1 MDGHFE
7 GSLTGNHAHRWK
19 GKESIR
25 CAQVVFVSPTTA
37 TDLCNIGRMSNDVL
51 PDVVLLEIFDC
62 YMNQVREEDSPD
74 VTVESWRTLVHVCR
88 SWRSVVFGSPR
99 RLNLRLLCTP
109 ETPVR
114 KTLAVWPCLPIFVQQ
129 RQYGLLGGDS
139 DNIVAA
145 LEHNDRVCEIDLFDI
160 SSSHLEKALAAMHEP
175 FLALTRLEIRRKD
188 DGIPPPV
195 VLDSFMNGSAPRL
208 RYLDLTRVPFP
219 GLPRLLSSTT
229 HLVYLYLWKTP
240 HSGYISPEAMIRCL
254 SGLTRLESL
263 SLEFESPLSR
273 PNQGRRRPPPPTR
286 SVFPSLTCFIFKG
299 VSAYLEDLATRFDA
313 PLLDNLQITF
323 FHQLIFDTPQLVQFI
338 TRTPNL
344 RPPIEARVIFSSGF
358 VQVTLTRPGE
368 TSPKGF
374 GLGFTC
380 GHTDWQLSSL
390 AQVFSSSIPQAL
402 ISTVEQLYI
411 YESGFLE
418 PRWQGDV
425 EDSQWLDVFNPF
437 TAVKDLYLSQNFV
450 PRIAPTLQELVGERV
465 VELLPALQCLFLE
478 KLHPSGTVEEG
489 IVKFVDAR
497 QLSDHPIA
505 ISLWEK
511 EGDGLEADGSSVTD
525 GSLVVCGSSVVEDSS
540 VVDD

>member
-1 MDGHFE
+1 MCAR
-7 GSLTGNHAHRWK
+7 LICGNPA
-19 GKESIR
+19 
-25 CAQVVFVSPTTA
+25 A

-51 PDVVLLEIFDC
+51 PDVVLLEIFDY
-62 YMNQVREEDSPD
+62 YMNHVREEDSPD

-88 SWRSVVFGSPR
+88 NWRTVVFGSPR

-109 ETPVR
+109 ETPAR

-129 RQYGLLGGDS
+129 RQYGLQGGDS

-175 FLALTRLEIRRKD
+175 FPALTRLEIRRKD
-188 DGIPPPV
+188 DGTPPPV
-195 VLDSFMNGSAPRL
+195 VLDSFMDGSAPRL

-219 GLPRLLSSTT
+219 GLPRLLSSAAT

-254 SGLTRLESL
+254 SGLTRLERL

-273 PNQGRRRPPPPTR
+273 PTSQERRRLPPPTR
-286 SVFPSLTCFIFKG
+286 FVLPSLTCFIFKG
-299 VSAYLEDLATRFDA
+299 VSIYLEDLVTRVDA

-323 FHQLIFDTPQLVQFI
+323 FHQLIFDTPQLVRFI
-338 TRTPNL
+338 SRTPNL
-344 RPPIEARVIFSSGF
+344 KAPIEARVIFSSGF

-368 TSPKGF
+368 TSPSGL

-380 GHTDWQLSSL
+380 GHSDWQLSSL

-402 ISTVEQLYI
+402 ISTVEQLRI

-418 PRWQGDV
+418 PRWQGDI

-437 TAVKDLYLSQNFV
+437 TAVKDLYLSQKFV

-465 VELLPALQCLFLE
+465 IEVLPALQSLFLE
-478 KLHPSGTVEEG
+478 KLHPSGTVQEE
-489 IVKFVDAR
+489 IVKFIDAR
-497 QLSDHPIA
+497 QLAEHPVVV
-505 ISLWEK
+505 SLWER
-511 EGDGLEADGSSVTD
+511 EQNDDGLEADGSSVTD
-525 GSLVVCGSSVVEDSS
+525 GSLVVDGSSVVEDSS